1 MLSWLTA
8 EVTVMSWIPQ
18 LTPTTVC
25 VRVCVFAPTS
35 EIFNAWSESFW
46 SSCYFYNTHTHTHT
60 AVLITIDCPVLCN
73 QSVFPVI
80 DHSWIYGFSSWTGLT
95 GSVFGLKSLP
105 VAPRVRWCSLPPP
118 ESWNMLVIRRRRR
131 ICSDPSC
138 DQLIRHEEDH
148 TTV

>member
-25 VRVCVFAPTS
+25 VRVCVCLRQPLKYLMPDLKAFGHHV
-35 EIFNAWSESFW
+35 IFI
-46 SSCYFYNTHTHTHT
+46 THTHTHT
-60 AVLITIDCPVLCN
+60 AVLISIDCPVLCN